1 MLQLLSFS
9 IIFGCMVFI
18 WSFVFMNRSHDKVN
32 QSFLWFLSIIIIW
45 MVLSIC
51 SEHGD
56 NSTFGLIV
64 KTVYWISMM
73 NLSVFFLLFIYRL
86 VKRKYD
92 ALLVICF
99 ALNTLTIAARY
110 CFPIDYS
117 DPTFWRLTTPIV
129 APTMSAIFSLPAIYA
144 LMLVFLALKRAK
156 DVRERGRLS
165 IILLGIGLALAVSVV
180 SEYLLPTVF
189 HIETHLYLMYY
200 AFLIFVAAIFIS
212 IMRYRLFNMQS
223 DYVYRR
229 LFQNSAEGIV
239 IIGKNGKIISI
250 NNVAREILRDE
261 NLDAGDR
268 ISDFIHDYSY
278 DTDYTRHE
286 VTLMLSGQ
294 QRYLV
299 LTQYLMDETMDDSSK
314 LLLLI
319 DVTSERVAQ
328 LREKDLLIE
337 KSSID
342 PLTGLFNKQHLME
355 KYGAG
360 GEKAVPMSLLFLDV
374 DDFKAINDRYG
385 HMVGDRVLKG
395 IADCIKAVVRSG
407 NDTIRFGGDEFVVV
421 LENTKVE
428 DAYLVA
434 ERIRSCVS
442 DLRFLDCAPELKIT
456 LSIGLIEGEAP
467 LSELIGKADRAM
479 YASKNKGKDA
489 TTLFRNDST
498 DSAFHMKLS

>member
-1 MLQLLSFS
+1 
-9 IIFGCMVFI
+9 
-18 WSFVFMNRSHDKVN
+18 MNRSHDKVN
-32 QSFLWFLSIIIIW
+32 QSFLWFLSVVIVW

-56 NSTFGLIV
+56 NSTFGVVV

-73 NLSVFFLLFIYRL
+73 NLSVFFLLFTYRL
-86 VKRKYD
+86 VRRKFD
-92 ALLVICF
+92 ALLVVTIV
-99 ALNTLTIAARY
+99 LNTLTIAARY
-110 CFPIDYS
+110 CFPIDYT

-129 APTMSAIFSLPAIYA
+129 APTMSTVFSLPAIYA
-144 LMLVFLALKRAK
+144 LILVFCALKRAK
-156 DVRERGRLS
+156 DSREHGRLS
-165 IILLGIGLALAVSVV
+165 IILWGIGLALIVSVI

-200 AFLIFVAAIFIS
+200 AFLIFIAAIFIS
-212 IMRYRLFNMQS
+212 IMRFRLFNMRS

-229 LFQNSAEGIV
+229 LFLNSAEGIV

-250 NNVAREILRDE
+250 NNVARVILRDE

-268 ISDFIHDYSY
+268 LSDYINDYCY
-278 DTDYTRHE
+278 ETDYTRHE
-286 VTLMLSGQ
+286 VVLTSAGQ
-294 QRYLV
+294 KRYIV

-319 DVTSERVAQ
+319 DVTQERLEQ
-328 LREKDLLIE
+328 IREKDMLIE
-337 KSSID
+337 KSNID
-342 PLTGLFNKQHLME
+342 PLTGLFSKQYLME
-355 KYGAG
+355 KYSATG
-360 GEKAVPMSLLFLDV
+360 GQTVPMSLLFLDV

-395 IADCIKAVVRSG
+395 IADCMKTVVRSG
-407 NDTIRFGGDEFVVV
+407 NDTVRFGGDEFVVV
-421 LENTKVE
+421 LENTKAE

-434 ERIRSCVS
+434 ERIRGCVAE
-442 DLRFLDCAPELKIT
+442 LRFCDCAPELRIT

-489 TTLFRNDST
+489 TTIFQNDSA